1 VGEEKCAPS
10 SETSL
15 GLSQWAILKMSLT
28 KVGCT
33 RHVFMIS
40 GVSPLIIRTQVY

>member
-33 RHVFMIS
+33 
-40 GVSPLIIRTQVY
+40 PTQTYMASTLSQDN